1 MKTPEKDSAS
11 AKAWWW
17 AWVHVFEN
25 RGRSVQVDH
34 RLNVEWSRKRAGGA
48 SCQGSCQFSRR
59 HKSICVCDSIRT
71 CISTAVSH
79 LLNTQLWSG
88 PSLLQPSMH
97 IHGSSTVSQ
106 DTGLR
111 PKDTDSKKCVPDPLG
126 RWNNY
131 NVNKLKLSWDLEEEE
146 EDEKEEEGCE
156 GSSVVTEGPLQM
168 QRNCRGSAVAFVLL
182 LEYHILFM
190 LIPCMCLF
198 IFWLNPQRIYGI

>member
-1 MKTPEKDSAS
+1 MCLRTEGGQCKWITDWMWSGPG
-11 AKAWWW
+11 
-17 AWVHVFEN
+17 
-25 RGRSVQVDH
+25 RGREGPAVKGHVSFLGVTKASVSVTPSAH
-34 RLNVEWSRKRAGGA
+34 A
-48 SCQGSCQFSRR
+48 SPPLSL
-59 HKSICVCDSIRT
+59 
-71 CISTAVSH
+71 SH